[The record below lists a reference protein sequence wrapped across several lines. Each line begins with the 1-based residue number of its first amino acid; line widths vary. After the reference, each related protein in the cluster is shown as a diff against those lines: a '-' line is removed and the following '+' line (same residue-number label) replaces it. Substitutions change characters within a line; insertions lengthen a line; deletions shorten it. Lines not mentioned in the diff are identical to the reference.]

1 MKKLVITSILALLIA
16 SGTALKAQ
24 DRQDDYL
31 GLPGDNLNL
40 YAVMNL
46 FQGSRTLEEFE
57 RKLNDENSRINNLDL
72 NGDNMVDYISVADH
86 VNRGVHNIVLSV
98 ALNSFEKQD
107 VAVFTVERF
116 RNGSAQVQL
125 IGDEA
130 LYGRN
135 YIIEPIYADNDGGTL
150 NPGYNGASGYDN
162 NNVITTTY
170 VEIAAWPLIS
180 YMFRP
185 DYVIW
190 HSSWYWD
197 YYPTYWHP
205 WSPFS
210 WHFYYGYHQSWYPD
224 YYRHYRHWD
233 RPRYTH
239 YNDFYYRDVRS
250 HSRMVADRIREG
262 NYRNT
267 YSHPEQR
274 RDGEALYSRTHS
286 ERNSTFSGNST
297 NRDRGSRS
305 VASQNS
311 NRSTESRSYSNS
323 RRSNNTYTGN
333 TRSNPSQRQNARAS
347 NRSAVTVQDR
357 NVANRKQ
364 DQNNMVSRRSVTSA
378 PDRTVSNRSFSQ
390 NSRINQRSSAPDRA
404 ISNRSFSQNNRI
416 NQRSSA
422 PSSDRMVSKR
432 ELRGETASAARKS
445 NTNVSSQNR
454 RADREVKSGG
464 SVRSNDRNKRSDNN
478 GTSRRR

>member
-24 DRQDDYL
+24 DKQDDYL

-46 FQGSRTLEEFE
+46 FQSSGTLEEFE

-72 NGDNMVDYISVADH
+72 NGDNIVDYISVADH
-86 VNRGVHNIVLSV
+86 IYRGVHNIVLSV

-116 RNGSAQVQL
+116 RNGSAQIQL

-135 YIIEPIYADNDGGTL
+135 YIIEPIYADNYSGTP
-150 NPGYNGASGYDN
+150 NPGYNGVSGYN
-162 NNVITTTY
+162 NNNAVTTTY

-180 YMFRP
+180 FMFRP
-185 DYVIW
+185 DYVVW
-190 HSSWYWD
+190 QSSWYWD
-197 YYPTYWHP
+197 YYPTYWHS

-210 WHFYYGYHQSWYPD
+210 WNFYYGYHSSWYPD

-233 RPRYTH
+233 RPRYAH
-239 YNDFYYRDVRS
+239 YNDFYYRDIRS

-274 RDGEALYSRTHS
+274 RDGEALYNRMHS
-286 ERNSTFSGNST
+286 DRNSTSSGNYT
-297 NRDRGSRS
+297 NRDPGTRSLSSPANNRS
-305 VASQNS
+305 VDSRNYGNS
-311 NRSTESRSYSNS
+311 P
-323 RRSNNTYTGN
+323 RSNNTYSGN
-333 TRSNPSQRQNARAS
+333 TRSIPSQGQNTRMS
-347 NRSAVTVQDR
+347 NRSAVTAPDRSVTNRKQDR
-357 NVANRKQ
+357 NVT
-364 DQNNMVSRRSVTSA
+364 VSRRSVTSA
-378 PDRTVSNRSFSQ
+378 PDRTVSDRSFSQ
-390 NSRINQRSSAPDRA
+390 NTRA
-404 ISNRSFSQNNRI
+404 

-422 PSSDRMVSKR
+422 PSSDRLVSKR
-432 ELRGETASAARKS
+432 EMRGETASATRKS
-445 NTNVSSQNR
+445 NISSGSQNR
-454 RADREVKSGG
+454 RIDREVKSGG
-464 SVRSNDRNKRSDNN
+464 SVRNNDRTKGSDNN

>member
-1 MKKLVITSILALLIA
+1 MKKLVITSILALLLA

-24 DRQDDYL
+24 DKLDDYL

-57 RKLNDENSRINNLDL
+57 RKLNDESSRINNLDL
-72 NGDNMVDYISVADH
+72 NGDNMVDYISVTDN

-116 RNGSAQVQL
+116 RNGAAQIQL

-135 YIIEPIYADNDGGTL
+135 YIIEPIYADNDSGTA
-150 NPGYNGASGYDN
+150 NPGYNGASGYGN
-162 NNVITTTY
+162 NNAVSTTY

-180 YMFRP
+180 YMFQP

-197 YYPTYWHP
+197 YYPTYWHA

-233 RPRYTH
+233 HPRYAH
-239 YNDFYYRDVRS
+239 YNDFYYRGVRS
-250 HSRMVADRIREG
+250 HSRLVADRIREG

-274 RDGEALYSRTHS
+274 RDGEALYNRMHS
-286 ERNSTFSGNST
+286 DRNATSNGNFT
-297 NRDRGSRS
+297 NRDRGTRSISRPD
-305 VASQNS
+305 N
-311 NRSTESRSYSNS
+311 NRSTDSRNYNSS
-323 RRSNNTYTGN
+323 RRSNNSYSGN
-333 TRSNPSQRQNARAS
+333 TRSNPSQDRNARMS
-347 NRSAVTVQDR
+347 NRSAVTVPER
-357 NVANRKQ
+357 SITNRKQ
-364 DQNNMVSRRSVTSA
+364 DHNTGVSRRSVINA

-390 NSRINQRSSAPDRA
+390 NTRTNQRSFTPATDR
-404 ISNRSFSQNNRI
+404 
-416 NQRSSA
+416 
-422 PSSDRMVSKR
+422 VSRR
-432 ELRGETASAARKS
+432 EIRGETASTARKS
-445 NTNVSSQNR
+445 NMNVGSQNR
-454 RADREVKSGG
+454 RVDREVKSGG
-464 SVRSNDRNKRSDNN
+464 SARSNDRNKGSDNS
-478 GTSRRR
+478 GTSHRR